1 MNISNSKK
9 IADLKH
15 KLDLALAADLSVP
28 EKWTQCRSFFYTLVT
43 YLSDEPDMAFNNF
56 YARFRYVLNQLEIN
70 ENDKQNFNALRR
82 YIKTGVLQITQEDLK
97 QCQWLF
103 DKIYQSLGLEKST
116 VSTAYNEKYFTQ
128 KYPKHAGKG
137 EITLLCTHYEPI
149 KNTDPHPFF
158 TLIGYDL
165 NDLNRKV
172 HIKIKDFTYTKF
184 SDLFYVL
191 EQGFTIHFKHLE
203 HIGRDTY
210 GTTVHSL
217 ISIEPD
223 FLVDATAIGACFQNS
238 FDGMT
243 WTLSSNSELF
253 LFSRLMDD
261 LPGPS
266 ALKGS
271 IVGYFFDE
279 MLRGNNDTESLF
291 GQAIKAHSLKAARL
305 NAYQLS
311 EIKLSILQQ
320 HLPNLLRYV
329 DELKQSGKKI
339 WLEPTYFSAEYG
351 LQGRIDL
358 LLQNDKVKDIVELKS
373 GKPSNYR
380 YSVAWPSHQY
390 QVVVYDLLLNST
402 YGQNR
407 QGMNAIFYS
416 ADPIKP
422 KRNIISESN
431 EQQHALRVRNQI
443 VKHIYNLAKNDFGI
457 FKQFKEQGIA
467 LLPQYNNAAL
477 SKFKQHYGENPLATK
492 YYNELIAFVLRELI
506 TTKTGLGGKIDLES
520 ASNNGFA
527 SLWLNSIDEKKENFA
542 IIPDLKLQTFD
553 PKNGIIKLK
562 ITQNLVH
569 SFRKNDLVI
578 IYPKF
583 KEKYNVLS
591 HHILKASIKNISTNE
606 ITLTLNNPQ
615 TDYSFFKQHEYW
627 AIEPDIYERNF
638 WSTIANLFHILLA
651 SKQKIEL
658 LLGKAEP
665 RFDTSIVFP
674 KTRFLSQKQTQAIEN
689 ALQARDYYL
698 LQGPPGTG
706 KTSTFLV
713 NYLRAE
719 KEIHNKPIVVLAYT
733 NKAVEKICQSL
744 ENPRFGEPL
753 NYVRLGGRHTQGK
766 FVFNTLAEK
775 AGVNPEAWR
784 NIIESA
790 GIIVSTIATFL
801 NNARLLN
808 EFIPFDRLVVDEAS
822 QLTEADLAGILA
834 MFNKFVLIGDH
845 KQLPPVIVQNEHL
858 CRVKDNDLHSIGFTD
873 HRISLFERLYEN
885 AKSKG
890 WQKSIGQLTEHY
902 RMHRDIAHA
911 VSIHYDSILKD
922 IKDEQRFP
930 GPIYHISIEG
940 ISGNIGKHRLVFID
954 TKPDILPKKNRIEA
968 QLCAAIVD
976 GLLKLKKNNEYLY
989 NPGDI
994 GIITPFRAQI
1004 SEIRNRLHKI
1014 NNHRITDELIVDT
1027 VERFQG
1033 DERKIIIFS
1042 TTAADA
1048 SQLSVM
1054 QSFSPIDSEMKTDRK
1069 LLVSISRAK
1078 EQFIML
1084 GNSGA
1089 LRHSASYNSL
1099 INDISA
1105 KNAYFNYV
1113 ENTLF

>member
-1 MNISNSKK
+1 MNSSNFK
-9 IADLKH
+9 IIENLRQ
-15 KLDLALAADLSVP
+15 KLDKALASDLTLP
-28 EKWTQCRSFFYTLVT
+28 EKWKQCRNFFYSFITFLT
-43 YLSDEPDMAFNNF
+43 DKPDMAFNNF

-70 ENDKQNFNALRR
+70 ETDKQNFNALRR
-82 YIKTGVLQITQEDLK
+82 YIKTDVLQISQEDLK

-116 VSTAYNEKYFTQ
+116 VSPAYNEKYFTQ
-128 KYPKHAGKG
+128 KYPKHS
-137 EITLLCTHYEPI
+137 ENDELTLLIAHWDPL
-149 KNTDPHPFF
+149 KNNGQHSFF
-158 TLIGYDL
+158 ILTGYDL

-172 HIKIKDFTYTKF
+172 QVMVNDFAYTKF
-184 SDLFYVL
+184 SNLFYVL

-203 HIGRDTY
+203 HIDRDTY
-210 GTTVHSL
+210 GTTVNSL

-223 FLVDATAIGACFQNS
+223 FLVDATAIGSCFQKS

-243 WTLSSNSELF
+243 WTLSNNSELF
-253 LFSRLMDD
+253 LFSRLLDD
-261 LPGPS
+261 LPGPA

-271 IVGYFFDE
+271 IVGYFLDE
-279 MLRGNNDTESLF
+279 LLRGNNDTESLF

-320 HLPNLLRYV
+320 HLPNLQRYV
-329 DELKQSGKKI
+329 DELKHSGKKI
-339 WLEPTYFSAEYG
+339 WLEPTYFSAEHG

-380 YSVAWPSHQY
+380 YSVARPSHQY
-390 QVVVYDLLLNST
+390 QVVVYDMLLTST
-402 YGQNR
+402 YGNNR
-407 QGMNAIFYS
+407 QGTNTIYYS
-416 ADPIKP
+416 ADRFKP
-422 KRNIISESN
+422 KRNIVSESR
-431 EQQHALRVRNQI
+431 ERQQALEVRNQI
-443 VKHIYNLAKNDFGI
+443 VKHIHDLAKNDFSI

-467 LLPQYNNAAL
+467 LLPQYNKAAL
-477 SKFKQHYGENPLATK
+477 SKFKQHYGKHSFATK

-506 TTKTGLGGKIDLES
+506 VAKTGQGRRIDDEP
-520 ASNNGFA
+520 AIDHGFA
-527 SLWLNSIDEKKENFA
+527 SLWLNSLDEKKENFA
-542 IIPDLKLQTFD
+542 IIPDLKLNTID
-553 PKNGIIKLK
+553 RENGILGFS
-562 ITQNLVH
+562 ITREIVH

-578 IYPKF
+578 LHPKRND
-583 KEKYNVLS
+583 KYDALS
-591 HHILKASIKNISTNE
+591 QHILKASIKNISSNQ
-606 ITLTLNNPQ
+606 LTISLNNPQ
-615 TDYSFFKQHEYW
+615 TDYSFIEQYGFW
-627 AIEPDIYERNF
+627 AIEPDIYERNY
-638 WSTIANLFHILLA
+638 WSTIANLFHLLLA
-651 SKQKIEL
+651 GKQKIAL
-658 LLGKAEP
+658 LLGMAEP

-674 KTRFLSQKQTQAIEN
+674 KTRFLSDIQTQAIEN

-719 KEIHNKPIVVLAYT
+719 KALDKKPIVVLAYT

-744 ENPRFGEPL
+744 ENPRFGDPL

-801 NNARLLN
+801 NNANLLN

-822 QLTEADLAGILA
+822 QLTEAGLAGILS

-845 KQLPPVIVQNEHL
+845 KQLPPVITQNEYH
-858 CRVKDNDLHSIGFTD
+858 CRVKDPDLHSFGFTD
-873 HRISLFERLYEN
+873 HRVSLFERLYEN
-885 AKSKG
+885 AKQKN

-911 VSIHYDSILKD
+911 VSTHYDSILKD
-922 IKDEQRFP
+922 IKDEQRVQ
-930 GPIYHISIEG
+930 GPVYHINIEG
-940 ISGNIGKHRLVFID
+940 ISGNIGNHRLVFID
-954 TKPDILPKKNRIEA
+954 TTPDILPKKNRIEA

-1014 NNHRITDELIVDT
+1014 NNHRITDDLIVDT

-1113 ENTLF
+1113 EKTIF